1 MKSFVET
8 VKAYSAWK
16 LQETGNA
23 KISKKEILTLRE
35 DYKKEVKALRE
46 NQSGKKELPKQLKEA
61 IENFRAWKIANKKSD
76 KIEETEFK
84 KIKETLAEKNKKD
97 FVLYVSNYKKFKEAA
112 NQGTELTEKEKKML
126 RENFKESIR
135 SGTKLSEAIEN
146 FDIKAA
152 LKEADMG
159 MDPAAAPGTPVAGD
173 PNALAGGDPAAA
185 AAAPADPMALQGAVD
200 AALAA
205 LQPVATGGGNAL
217 GADPNAGLPPVDG
230 SGAPAAGP
238 APGAAPTLMEATNAL
253 IAWKKANG
261 KGEVLTE
268 AEKKIL
274 TERYGEKPK
283 TEYEKIKERIA
294 EREAKIASLQEGAV
308 QDSQRKID
316 AGKGYPEP
324 VSNSHGGDHSVS
336 EEQVVIPA
344 ATKLANGYSSGAA
357 AGETSP
363 AKTWPTKAV
372 GKEAGGALQGAGA
385 TQTKIKEEETPAE
398 QSPEGEGAPLNEK
411 LTVTDVYVSRS
422 MEPKLDFQKIKESM
436 KNGLLG

>member
-35 DYKKEVKALRE
+35 DYKKEVKTLRE
-46 NQSGKKELPKQLKEA
+46 EKGKKEPSKQLKEA
-61 IENFRAWKIANKKSD
+61 IENFRTWKVANKKTD
-76 KIEETEFK
+76 KIEPAELN

-97 FVLYVSNYKKFKEAA
+97 FALYVSNYKKFKETA
-112 NQGTELTEKEKKML
+112 NQPKELTDKEKKML
-126 RENFKESIR
+126 KENFRESIR
-135 SGTKLSEAIEN
+135 SGIKLAEATEN
-146 FDIKAA
+146 FDPKKA

-159 MDPAAAPGTPVAGD
+159 MDPAAAAPGAPMAGD
-173 PNALAGGDPAAA
+173 PNALAGGDPNAAA
-185 AAAPADPMALQGAVD
+185 AMPADPMALQGAVD
-200 AALAA
+200 AAIAA

-238 APGAAPTLMEATNAL
+238 APGAAPTLMEATDAL

-274 TERYGEKPK
+274 TEKYGPKPK
-283 TEYEKIKERIA
+283 SEYEKIKERIA
-294 EREAKIASLQEGAV
+294 EREAKIAALQEGAV

-385 TQTKIKEEETPAE
+385 TQTKIKESEEIEE
-398 QSPEGEGAPLNEK
+398 QGTEEQETLTEAK
-411 LTVTDVYVSRS
+411 TVTDIYVDRS
-422 MEPKLDFQKIKESM
+422 LEEKLDFQKIKESM
-436 KNGLLG
+436 QKGLLG